1 MPVVVDSVQR
11 APIFIVIPTHT
22 TRHLA
27 PTIAAIA
34 NQSHR
39 PDAVVVSC
47 DCVSQEIEVLVSRW
61 ANRLD
66 LPIIH
71 CARPHQNEARLNQV
85 RNNGF
90 RALASVGLLT
100 REGEAAIPLHPE
112 ARVIVLDGDTVL
124 APTAVE
130 RHLQTGLGVDLV
142 IPYRVDLSP
151 ERTAA
156 FTPEAILSGE
166 ADPEPTEADLK
177 LLERRHRRY
186 VRQLWFK
193 GFGLEKA
200 HKPKIIG
207 GHHSVRISSY
217 LDVNGYDEQFVGYGF
232 DDDDLAKRI
241 YQAGGSAVVAVR
253 DIIAFHLYH
262 PSRKPDRMSRTA
274 AYRRFRDRTLPARCA
289 RGFRDPIEQDEP
301 ALQFFGPRAQLAAW
315 CA

>member
-1 MPVVVDSVQR
+1 M
-11 APIFIVIPTHT
+11 IPTHT

-34 NQSHR
+34 NQSRR

-47 DCVSQEIEVLVSRW
+47 DCVSEEIEALLSQW
-61 ANRLD
+61 GNRLE

-90 RALASVGLLT
+90 RALDAAGLLT
-100 REGEAAIPLHPE
+100 RKADPHAPVHPE

-124 APTAVE
+124 SPSAVE

-193 GFGLEKA
+193 GFGMEKA

-207 GHHSVRISSY
+207 GHHSVRVSRY
-217 LDVNGYDEQFVGYGF
+217 LEVNGYDERFIGYGF

-241 YQAGGSAVVAVR
+241 YRSGGTAVVAVR

-262 PSRKPDRMSRTA
+262 PSRKPERMSRTA
-274 AYRRFRDRTLPARCA
+274 AYKRFRDRTLPASCE
-289 RGFRDPIEQDEP
+289 RGFRYPIEQDEP
-301 ALQFFGPRAQLAAW
+301 TLRFFGPKASLQAS